1 MLGQVGNW
9 IIGVGLFGIGIAV
22 VFIIGIIK
30 QGQNKAEA
38 RGKIL
43 AEIKTETGWPY
54 RQVVRPFL
62 DGWVRVGR
70 GDYMLPRI
78 KEDESEVQV
87 ALVGS
92 MVGMNAQEAQ
102 TIRKGGNGSGDTEV
116 KRIPIL
122 KTIVTEWD
130 LYPSRPFL
138 GMGWTQVPI
147 RKQSWWEN
155 NPEPIV
161 RLKYRIELTAADAQA
176 HTREMD
182 AQNLGIRIQEA
193 EARQKQF
200 MELLTN
206 PKPPMIVVILLIANI
221 LATIIGALVAS
232 GKIGG

>member
-1 MLGQVGNW
+1 MLGQVTNW
-9 IIGVGLFGIGIAV
+9 IIGVGLFGIGIAI
-22 VFIIGIIK
+22 VFIIGIVK
-30 QGQNKAEA
+30 RNQNETDA

-43 AEIKTETGWPY
+43 AEVKTETGWPY
-54 RQVVRPFL
+54 RQVVRPYP
-62 DGWVRVGR
+62 DGWVRVGK

-78 KEDESEVQV
+78 KGDETGVEV

-92 MVGMNAQEAQ
+92 MVGVNAQEAQ
-102 TIRKGGNGSGDTEV
+102 TIRKGGNGSGGTSQ
-116 KRIPIL
+116 RIPIL
-122 KTIVTEWD
+122 KTIITEWD
-130 LYPSRPFL
+130 KYPSRPFL

-161 RLKYRIELTAADAQA
+161 RPKYRIELTAADAQA

-200 MELLTN
+200 MDLLTN
-206 PKPPMIVVILLIANI
+206 PKAPTIVLILLGANI
-221 LATIIGALVAS
+221 LATIIEILVAT

>member
-1 MLGQVGNW
+1 MLGQITNW
-9 IIGVGLFGIGIAV
+9 LIGIGLFGIGVAV
-22 VFIIGIIK
+22 VFIIGIVK
-30 QGQNKAEA
+30 RNEYEA
-38 RGKIL
+38 DAKGKIL

-54 RQVVRPFL
+54 RQVVKPFP
-62 DGWVRVGR
+62 DGWVRVGK

-78 KEDESEVQV
+78 KGDEGETE
-87 ALVGS
+87 AMVGS
-92 MVGMNAQEAQ
+92 LLGVTAQEAQ
-102 TIRKGGNGSGDTEV
+102 TIRKGGNGDGAQAQ
-116 KRIPIL
+116 RIPVL

-130 LYPSRPFL
+130 KYPSKPFL

-161 RLKYRIELTAADAQA
+161 RPKHRVEVTAVDSQA

-206 PKPPMIVVILLIANI
+206 PKAPMIVLILLGANI
-221 LATIIGALVAS
+221 LATIIGILVAT
-232 GKIGG
+232 GRIGH

>member
-1 MLGQVGNW
+1 MLGQVTNW
-9 IIGVGLFGIGIAV
+9 LIGIGLFGIGIAV

-30 QGQNKAEA
+30 RGQNETDAK
-38 RGKIL
+38 GKIL

-54 RQVVRPFL
+54 RQVVRPFP

-78 KEDESEVQV
+78 KGDENEVQV

-92 MVGMNAQEAQ
+92 MVGVNAQEAQ
-102 TIRKGGNGSGDTEV
+102 TIRKGGNGSGDSDV

-130 LYPSRPFL
+130 KYPARPFL

-161 RLKYRIELTAADAQA
+161 RPKYRIELTAVDAQA

-206 PKPPMIVVILLIANI
+206 PKAPTIVLILLGANI
-221 LATIIGALVAS
+221 LATIIGILVAT

>member
-1 MLGQVGNW
+1 MLGQVTNW
-9 IIGVGLFGIGIAV
+9 LIGIGLFGIGIAV

-30 QGQNKAEA
+30 RGQNEA
-38 RGKIL
+38 DAKGKIL

-54 RQVVRPFL
+54 RQVVRPFP
-62 DGWVRVGR
+62 DGWVRVGK

-78 KEDESEVQV
+78 KGDETEAQV
-87 ALVGS
+87 
-92 MVGMNAQEAQ
+92 MVGAMVGVNAQEAQ
-102 TIRKGGNGSGDTEV
+102 TIRKCGDGDGTQA

-122 KTIVTEWD
+122 KTIITEWD
-130 LYPSRPFL
+130 KYPSKPFL

-161 RLKYRIELTAADAQA
+161 RPKYRIELTSTDAQA

-206 PKPPMIVVILLIANI
+206 PKAPTIVMILLGANI
-221 LATIIGALVAS
+221 LATIIGILIAT

>member
-1 MLGQVGNW
+1 
-9 IIGVGLFGIGIAV
+9 
-22 VFIIGIIK
+22 
-30 QGQNKAEA
+30 
-38 RGKIL
+38 
-43 AEIKTETGWPY
+43 
-54 RQVVRPFL
+54 
-62 DGWVRVGR
+62 
-70 GDYMLPRI
+70 
-78 KEDESEVQV
+78 V

-92 MVGMNAQEAQ
+92 MVGVNAQEAQ
-102 TIRKGGNGSGDTEV
+102 TIRKGGNGGGDTEV

-130 LYPSRPFL
+130 KYPARPFL
-138 GMGWTQVPI
+138 NMGWTQVPI

-161 RLKYRIELTAADAQA
+161 RPKYRIELTSVDAQA

-206 PKPPMIVVILLIANI
+206 PKAPTIVLILLGANI
-221 LATIIGALVAS
+221 LATIIGILIAT

>member
-1 MLGQVGNW
+1 MLGQIGNW
-9 IIGVGLFGIGIAV
+9 IIGVGLFGIGIAI

-54 RQVVRPFL
+54 RQAVRPYP
-62 DGWVRVGR
+62 DGWVRVGK

-78 KEDESEVQV
+78 KKDGTGVQV

-92 MVGMNAQEAQ
+92 LVGVNAQEAQ
-102 TIRKGGNGSGDTEV
+102 TIRKGGNGSGDTAQ
-116 KRIPIL
+116 RIPIL
-122 KTIVTEWD
+122 KTIITEWD
-130 LYPSRPFL
+130 MYPSRPFL

-155 NPEPIV
+155 DPVPIV
-161 RLKYRIELTAADAQA
+161 REEFRTEYTAEDAQA

-221 LATIIGALVAS
+221 LATIIGALVAT

>member
-1 MLGQVGNW
+1 MLGQVTSW
-9 IIGVGLFGIGIAV
+9 LIGIGLFGIGIAV
-22 VFIIGIIK
+22 VFIIGNIK
-30 QGQNKAEA
+30 RGQNETDAK
-38 RGKIL
+38 GKIL

-54 RQVVRPFL
+54 RQVVRPFP

-78 KEDESEVQV
+78 KADESEVQV

-92 MVGMNAQEAQ
+92 MVGVNAQEAQ
-102 TIRKGGNGSGDTEV
+102 TIRKGGNGGGDTEV

-130 LYPSRPFL
+130 KYPARPFL
-138 GMGWTQVPI
+138 NMGWTQVPI

-161 RLKYRIELTAADAQA
+161 RPKYRIELTSVDAQA

-206 PKPPMIVVILLIANI
+206 PKAPTIVLILLGANI
-221 LATIIGALVAS
+221 LATIIGILIAT